1 MMSIITTIFLII
13 WLFYIL
19 KSVMKKNWND
29 FFYGIC
35 VLLTFFLKIPLWMDI
50 ITIILLI
57 IVHKFIEEKEKEN

>member
-1 MMSIITTIFLII
+1 
-13 WLFYIL
+13 
-19 KSVMKKNWND
+19 MKKNWND

-57 IVHKFIEEKEKEN
+57 IVHKFIEEKEKEKEN